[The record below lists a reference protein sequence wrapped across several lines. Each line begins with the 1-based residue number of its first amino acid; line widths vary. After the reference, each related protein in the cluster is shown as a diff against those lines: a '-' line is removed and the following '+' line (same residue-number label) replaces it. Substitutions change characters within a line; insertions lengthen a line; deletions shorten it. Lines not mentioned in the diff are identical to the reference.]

1 MSTSSSQSQP
11 TEPIEVDLVAY
22 LDGELEAAELQR
34 VEDRLSRDPDY
45 RLRLRQLQ
53 GTWDL
58 LDELPRSSVN
68 ESFTRSTVEMVA
80 VQAEES
86 LQTAQRRER
95 RRQTRPI
102 LLSGVA
108 IVGALVASYLVGRF
122 AWSSPDEKLIQ
133 DLPVIEN
140 LDTYLVAD
148 DVEFLKSLQREG
160 LFPEESSDAP

>member
-108 IVGALVASYLVGRF
+108 IVGWT
-122 AWSSPDEKLIQ
+122 WSFHATTK
-133 DLPVIEN
+133 
-140 LDTYLVAD
+140 
-148 DVEFLKSLQREG
+148 
-160 LFPEESSDAP
+160 

>member
-1 MSTSSSQSQP
+1 MSTSSSHSQP

-22 LDGELEAAELQR
+22 LDGELDAAELQR

-68 ESFTRSTVEMVA
+68 ESFTKSTVEMVA

-95 RRQTRPI
+95 RRQTRPL
-102 LLSGVA
+102 LLSGLA
-108 IVGALVASYLVGRF
+108 IAGALVVSYLAGRF
-122 AWSSPDEKLIQ
+122 VWSSPDEKLIQ